1 MDAPLDRVRLLLH
14 NDQPVC
20 SITEML
26 RPRLQIVNDTDR
38 PITFGNGFVFD
49 WESLFFAPP
58 NAVHLIDP
66 ESRDLALPYTN
77 GAHVRQNKP
86 ITVGPRAEEWLF
98 LPIYALFHL
107 RVPGR
112 YTFSIELADDSGRVH
127 KSNVVEFRLT
137 DVEQTT
143 PQDAVV
149 LTLSAERG
157 VWAVKEAVFVNAS
170 FANRTSR
177 PVTVLEPQ
185 EDSFYG
191 WVNPIYQFTVID
203 DVGRSLPLALR
214 GGSMAT
220 PRYDEASR
228 TTIAP
233 GSSSQRQLRVPDFP
247 LMRYPGQ
254 YRVSLTYVVRTTAV
268 GKAGTV
274 LETPA
279 NWPADVFVGRLESS
293 EVSVTLR

>member
-1 MDAPLDRVRLLLH
+1 MAGALDRVRLLLH
-14 NDQPVC
+14 NDQTVH
-20 SITEML
+20 SIAEML
-26 RPRLQIVNDTDR
+26 RPRLQIINGSDR

-49 WESLFFAPP
+49 WESLSFAPP

-66 ESRDLALPYTN
+66 ESQDLALPYTN
-77 GAHVRQNKP
+77 GAHVRQSKR
-86 ITVGPRAEEWLF
+86 ITVGPGAEEWLF
-98 LPIYALFHL
+98 LPIYAFFHL
-107 RVPGR
+107 RMPGR
-112 YTFSIELADDSGRVH
+112 YTFSIELADDGGRVH

-143 PQDAVV
+143 PPDAVV
-149 LTLSAERG
+149 LTLSTERD
-157 VWAVKEAVFVNAS
+157 VWSVKEAVFVNAS
-170 FANRTSR
+170 FTNRASR
-177 PVTVLEPQ
+177 PVTILEPQ

-228 TTIAP
+228 TTMAP
-233 GSSSQRQLRVPDFP
+233 GSSSQRRLRVPDIP

-254 YRVSLTYVVRTTAV
+254 YRVTLTYV
-268 GKAGTV
+268 
-274 LETPA
+274 
-279 NWPADVFVGRLESS
+279 
-293 EVSVTLR
+293 